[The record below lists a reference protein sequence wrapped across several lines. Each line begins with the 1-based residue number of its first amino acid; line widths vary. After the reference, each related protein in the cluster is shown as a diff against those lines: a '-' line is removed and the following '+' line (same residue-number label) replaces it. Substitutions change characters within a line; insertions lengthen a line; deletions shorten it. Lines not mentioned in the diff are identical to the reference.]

1 VKHLHSSAPRLAGVS
16 AHSSSGPNLLQHRGC
31 AAAVLKDPAG
41 SCRRDNHHLFPVGKV
56 LDGPATQ
63 VARDSTVLPSR
74 HSPDSGI
81 TCSAQRCCSAAQ
93 VFTFKLRDSIYPGC
107 SALLSVRSAFTA
119 APKHRNVLQTVLP
132 NMQDTDVASRGGGC
146 PRWPGSC
153 DGDPGTGLQLSPV
166 PSAGVP
172 GHLTALLPA
181 DKPRSLP
188 RASLGGAIP
197 PSECAH
203 RVQPRL
209 FPTRVLLVIKGEL
222 QSFIAYSINA
232 P

>member
-1 VKHLHSSAPRLAGVS
+1 MGRRRRWHGTARCSPADTPRILASPALRNG
-16 AHSSSGPNLLQHRGC
+16 
-31 AAAVLKDPAG
+31 AVLRRRCSLSSYRTVFIPAW
-41 SCRRDNHHLFPVGKV
+41 
-56 LDGPATQ
+56 
-63 VARDSTVLPSR
+63 
-74 HSPDSGI
+74 
-81 TCSAQRCCSAAQ
+81 
-93 VFTFKLRDSIYPGC
+93 PGC

-222 QSFIAYSINA
+222 QSFIASSINA